1 MGSASAAVSGALSML
16 DYANTVYLIYE
27 TLEVNEALRKQF
39 EDSSIIIHE
48 GFKVRKLENPSNL
61 RKDVYHV

>member
-1 MGSASAAVSGALSML
+1 ML

-27 TLEVNEALRKQF
+27 TLEVNEALRKKF